1 MIIRRIRE
9 NIFKILTVALLG
21 LYCMHTSSCAN
32 TSGAPTGGPKD
43 TIPPVIVELD
53 PDSNAINVPVHKT
66 EITITFNEY
75 VQLKDAS
82 KNIFLSPPQKKRPE
96 SKIKGKSVV
105 VTFPED
111 LDSNRTYALNFGMAL
126 ADNNEGNALPNYV
139 YSFSTG
145 NSIDSML
152 ISGTILDYT
161 TLLPQEGISIAL
173 YEQPKDSSVF
183 NTLPDAVTKSDLWGY
198 FCLRNLKPVPYA
210 LYAFKDE
217 NNNNLYDPGIESVGF
232 SDSLVTPVVVMQKG
246 MPQMANYDMKDTVAC
261 LERPSQMDVYIF
273 NEVPTT
279 QYISEYKRT
288 TRRGAYITFGAPN
301 VIIDS
306 FSIRG
311 LKNEKIIKQFNETF
325 DSLAFWINESS
336 KLPDTLYLGI
346 KYHKTDTLGKLV
358 PTVENLKLVAPFE
371 KDPKAK
377 DKNKNVSD
385 GPKEREDLL
394 KFTLGADPK
403 MVEQNG
409 YTLEFTEPVIQTNF
423 DSIRFT
429 MSTPRGVVTQE
440 ELIFEQDSTNVR
452 KYTLRP
458 KNNFKAGN
466 DYELII
472 PTATFKDING
482 FTNDS
487 TYNKLILPSDDKLS
501 SITLD
506 MVNVNARY
514 IVELVDD
521 KRTNVYR
528 KYIISEDQQLAFP
541 YLDKGLYS
549 IRITEDKNSNGLLDT
564 GSILEKRQPEMVRLY
579 KLENGEDII
588 TLEEKTDLEQTID
601 VEILFSGKATGKI
614 TENATENATENEK

>member
-1 MIIRRIRE
+1 MKRLFKKE

-21 LYCMHTSSCAN
+21 IYCMHASSCAN

-43 TIPPVIVELD
+43 TIPPVILGLK
-53 PDSNAINVPVHKT
+53 PDSNAINVPVSKT
-66 EITITFNEY
+66 TITLTFNEY

-96 SKIKGKSVV
+96 TKIKGKSVV
-105 VTFPED
+105 ITFPAD

-126 ADNNEGNALPNYV
+126 ADNNEGNPLPNYV

-145 NSIDSML
+145 SSIDTML

-183 NTLPDAVTKSDLWGY
+183 NTLPDAITKSDKWGF

-246 MPQMANYDMKDTVAC
+246 MSQMANYDMKDTVAC
-261 LERPSQMDVYIF
+261 LGRPSEIDVYVF
-273 NEVPTT
+273 KEKPTV
-279 QYISEYKRT
+279 QYISGYERP
-288 TRRGAYITFGAPN
+288 TRRGAYITFGAPDA
-301 VIIDS
+301 IIDS

-311 LKNEKIIKQFNETF
+311 IKNEKIIKQFNETF
-325 DSLAFWINESS
+325 DSLAFWINEGS

-346 KYHKTDTLGKLV
+346 KYHKTDSLGKLV
-358 PTVENLKLVAPFE
+358 PTVENLKLIAPFE
-371 KDPKAK
+371 KDAKAK
-377 DKNKNVSD
+377 TKDKDNSQ

-394 KFTLGADPK
+394 KFKLGADPK
-403 MVEQNG
+403 MVEQTG
-409 YTLEFTEPVIQTNF
+409 YTLEFTEPVIHAQF

-429 MSTPRGVVTQE
+429 MSTPRGVVTNE
-440 ELIFEQDSTNVR
+440 ELIIEQDSTNVR
-452 KYTLRP
+452 KYTMRP

-472 PTATFKDING
+472 PMATFKDING

-506 MVNVNARY
+506 MVNVDARY

-521 KRTNVYR
+521 KRNNVYR
-528 KYIISEDQQLAFP
+528 KYIISEDQQLLFP
-541 YLDKGLYS
+541 YLNKGMYS

-588 TLEEKTDLEQTID
+588 NLEEKTDLEQTID
-601 VEILFSGKATGKI
+601 VKILFSGKQ
-614 TENATENATENEK
+614 TESVKQSESVKQTE